1 MDNLLRIGQVCNL
14 YGISL
19 DTLRYYDRKGLL
31 KPVVDKDSGYRYYSL
46 GHLDVLEM
54 LLIGR
59 YLEIPL
65 DQMKEKIDLES
76 IDGYLDVMEEQS
88 RFIEEKCNQLRK
100 LSLYTQEMMNL
111 FKSLQG
117 FENDMSFKN
126 VVTEKNFNLTVYY
139 AELKNLLSH
148 EDSSRING
156 IEAFEQWFSYSVGQE
171 GLITENSQTV
181 GLSIKEHIA
190 GADEI
195 LDYLERMTA
204 EGKAKII
211 KISGNYRRIS
221 FHGKEEELNKYL
233 YLLCSHF
240 HLSDTVIHIKYKFA
254 LLHKDMEHEYFA
266 EIYFYCEDECPG
278 QERKNLL

>member
-1 MDNLLRIGQVCNL
+1 MEDLLRIGQVCNL

-31 KPVVDKDSGYRYYSL
+31 KPLVDKDSGYRYYTL

-100 LSLYTQEMMNL
+100 LSIYTQEMINL

-117 FENDMSFKN
+117 FENDMSLKN
-126 VVTEKNFNLTVYY
+126 IMTEENLNITVYY

-148 EDSSRING
+148 EESSRIQG
-156 IEAFEQWFSYSVGQE
+156 IEAFEQWFSYCVGQD
-171 GLITENSQTV
+171 GLIIENSQTV
-181 GLSIKEHIA
+181 GLSIQEHIA
-190 GADEI
+190 GSDKI
-195 LDYLERMTA
+195 LDYLGSMA
-204 EGKAKII
+204 EAGKAKII
-211 KISGNYRRIS
+211 KISGSYRHIS
-221 FHGKEEELNKYL
+221 FHGKEEELKKYL
-233 YLLCSHF
+233 YLLCSHY
-240 HLSDTVIHIKYKFA
+240 HLSDTVLHIRYKFA

-266 EIYFYCEDECPG
+266 EIYFPQQG
-278 QERKNLL
+278 RN

>member
-31 KPVVDKDSGYRYYSL
+31 KPLVDKDSGYRYYTL

-76 IDGYLDVMEEQS
+76 IDGYLEVMEEQS
-88 RFIEEKCNQLRK
+88 RFIEKKCNQLRK
-100 LSLYTQEMMNL
+100 LSLYTQEMINL

-126 VVTEKNFNLTVYY
+126 IMTEENLNITVYY

-148 EDSSRING
+148 EESSGIHG
-156 IEAFEQWFSYSVGQE
+156 IEAFEQWFSYSADQD
-171 GLITENSQTV
+171 GLIIENSQTV
-181 GLSIKEHIA
+181 GLSIQDHVA
-190 GADEI
+190 GADEL
-195 LDYLERMTA
+195 LDYLERITA
-204 EGKAKII
+204 AGKAKII
-211 KISGNYRRIS
+211 KISGCYRRIC
-221 FHGKEEELNKYL
+221 FHGKAEELKKYL

-240 HLSDTVIHIKYKFA
+240 HLSDTVLHIKYKFA

-266 EIYFYCEDECPG
+266 EIYFP
-278 QERKNLL
+278 QELL